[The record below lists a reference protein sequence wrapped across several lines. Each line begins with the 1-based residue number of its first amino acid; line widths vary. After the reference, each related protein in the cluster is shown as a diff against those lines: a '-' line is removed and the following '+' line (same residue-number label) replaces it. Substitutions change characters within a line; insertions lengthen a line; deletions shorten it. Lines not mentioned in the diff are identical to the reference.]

1 MANYKRREFIKASL
15 SAGFGSAGLGSAIAG
30 SMEYQPS
37 QRKPIQKNKS
47 VIVAGGGIAG
57 LCCGY
62 ELLRRGFD
70 VVVLEASPRH
80 GGHVFTARDGLSD
93 GLYADYGA
101 EHITRPA
108 MTLLSSV
115 VTNC

>member
-47 VIVAGGGIAG
+47 VIDNYGVEPTY
-57 LCCGY
+57 C
-62 ELLRRGFD
+62 
-70 VVVLEASPRH
+70 EAVR
-80 GGHVFTARDGLSD
+80 
-93 GLYADYGA
+93 
-101 EHITRPA
+101 RPA
-108 MTLLSSV
+108 LFEPEHSLELEFGSRRV
-115 VTNC
+115 RRA